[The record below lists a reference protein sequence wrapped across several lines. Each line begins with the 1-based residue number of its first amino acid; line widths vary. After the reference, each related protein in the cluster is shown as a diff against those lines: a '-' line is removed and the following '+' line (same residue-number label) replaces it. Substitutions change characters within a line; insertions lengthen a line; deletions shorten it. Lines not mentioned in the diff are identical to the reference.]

1 MAKWCPL
8 MSELDR
14 RQNRKD
20 LDGLWGFEGKVG
32 ITPRFLLWLVRA
44 RMRCMEGC
52 QGLMG
57 KAK

>member
-32 ITPRFLLWLVRA
+32 IMPRFLLWLVRA
-44 RMRCMEGC
+44 RMRCMEG
-52 QGLMG
+52 
-57 KAK
+57 